1 MLKTVMFDFLFVC
14 LLVLLFVCPSLR
26 CGCDWWGSFG
36 QKSSEKETEKKN
48 NRNTKKTKICVFCC
62 CLKSFIFLHTS
73 KHLNFQFLLLSP
85 SYPYPPKSPKVR
97 RKTNKKITAN
107 IGNHLDSPKLTD
119 IVPTPIFPQSNFLK
133 TVFQLWKSVMVQ
145 TDIFSKKKNRLKSK
159 LQILRF
165 QGCAILD
172 RLIMKLTNLRI
183 TFRIDLAK
191 QHHTICLQKGFD
203 HNLLKLFFFC
213 KTSSFKINCYGYTF

>member
-1 MLKTVMFDFLFVC
+1 
-14 LLVLLFVCPSLR
+14 
-26 CGCDWWGSFG
+26 
-36 QKSSEKETEKKN
+36 
-48 NRNTKKTKICVFCC
+48 
-62 CLKSFIFLHTS
+62 
-73 KHLNFQFLLLSP
+73 
-85 SYPYPPKSPKVR
+85 
-97 RKTNKKITAN
+97 
-107 IGNHLDSPKLTD
+107 
-119 IVPTPIFPQSNFLK
+119 
-133 TVFQLWKSVMVQ
+133 MVQ

-203 HNLLKLFFFC
+203 YNLSKLFFFC